1 MLQQLIDLQTGLNNI
16 QTDVTAVQTD
26 VSGVQADLTAVQADV
41 GIVRADVG
49 IVQSAVG
56 NVKTGVEK
64 LVTSDE
70 EIQSIVICFEG
81 SIGVEAE
88 GALELVMGGHADA
101 GVGAKAGT
109 GAQADA
115 FIDGAAVIKVGSV
128 GDATIGLDL
137 CTDLIKQSERLAQSS
152 NTQATRLITDE
163 DALIATLNQFWINTG
178 LMGPTGEID
187 LARLQGMVGSIT
199 NPDLRSP
206 NGLISLDSP
215 LVTSISNNVPLPPA
229 LAGKL
234 ADPTGTADAL
244 TAEAIAKLDFCSP
257 GGQPLPP

>member
-1 MLQQLIDLQTGLNNI
+1 MSATLFLSVDTAFGQPTQRGDDDKRDEEDLDDDKGGPHAAMLQQLIDLQTGLNNI

-41 GIVRADVG
+41 GIV
-49 IVQSAVG
+49 QSTVG

-70 EIQSIVICFEG
+70 ENQSIVTCFEG

-128 GDATIGLDL
+128 SDATIGLDL
-137 CTDLIKQSERLAQSS
+137 CTDLIKLSERLAQSS
-152 NTQATRLITDE
+152 NTQATPPHYGRGRANRHPE
-163 DALIATLNQFWINTG
+163 
-178 LMGPTGEID
+178 P
-187 LARLQGMVGSIT
+187 V
-199 NPDLRSP
+199 
-206 NGLISLDSP
+206 LD
-215 LVTSISNNVPLPPA
+215 
-229 LAGKL
+229 
-234 ADPTGTADAL
+234 
-244 TAEAIAKLDFCSP
+244 
-257 GGQPLPP
+257 